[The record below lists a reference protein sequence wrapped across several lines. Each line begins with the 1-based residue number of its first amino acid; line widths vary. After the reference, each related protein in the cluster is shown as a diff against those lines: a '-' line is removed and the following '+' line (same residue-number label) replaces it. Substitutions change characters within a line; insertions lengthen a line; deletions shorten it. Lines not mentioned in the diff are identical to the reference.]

1 MYTPKDPET
10 DKLTRKQA
18 ILLNALANPEY
29 RGNISAA
36 CRAVK
41 MDRTQHYAWVR
52 NSPAYREA
60 LEQQIRMFADAGL
73 PEVWGSLIDSCVE
86 DRDPKSIKLYM
97 ELTGRYQNNVNV
109 TGNAGVVI
117 MSGEDN
123 IAK

>member
-29 RGNISAA
+29 KGNISAA

-41 MDRTQHYAWVR
+41 MDRTQHYEWVR
-52 NSPAYREA
+52 NSPAYRDA
-60 LEQQIRMFADAGL
+60 LEQQTRRFADAGL
-73 PEVWGSLIDSCVE
+73 SEVWQALIDTCVE
-86 DRDPKSIKLYM
+86 DHDSKAMKLYM

-117 MSGEDN
+117 MAGEDS